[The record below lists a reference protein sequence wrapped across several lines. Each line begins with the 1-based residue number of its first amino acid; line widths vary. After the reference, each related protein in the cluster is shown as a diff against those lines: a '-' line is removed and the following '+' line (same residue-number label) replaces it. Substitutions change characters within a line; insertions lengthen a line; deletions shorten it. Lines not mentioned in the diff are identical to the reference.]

1 MSTAMSIFLILAALG
16 LGCWL
21 GERDARKKARG
32 WRTYPQKFD
41 IMKDCR

>member
-1 MSTAMSIFLILAALG
+1 MSELISTCLILAALG

-21 GERDARKKARG
+21 GQRDARKKQGR
-32 WRTYPQKFD
+32 WRRYPHNYD